1 MRYVPLTPKVY
12 FGNVVTGSWDT
23 VFGLRDAGAEFLLLI
38 RKDDRIGK
46 LIHSAVAN
54 FLAHQRVF
62 LYVVQ
67 VFVDRDPAAA
77 DYLAAAMVPQL
88 RYYRD
93 GVERGRHRGVADYN
107 AITTL
112 LVVE

>member
-67 VFVDRDPAAA
+67 VFVD
-77 DYLAAAMVPQL
+77 MVPQL